1 MVVMNL
7 LAGKEERCRHR
18 ERAVD
23 TGWEGEGGQPES
35 GPDIH
40 STVCSTESC
49 GGCSAAQ
56 GTQLGVRDAQ
66 KTWGAGLQREGT
78 YVYKRLIHT
87 AAQQKLTQH
96 WKAITLQSKI
106 NFFFFFYFILLYNTV
121 LVLPYIDMN
130 PPWVY
135 MRSQT

>member
-1 MVVMNL
+1 MNLESVIQSKASQKEKNKYEQRYMESRKMVVMNL

-96 WKAITLQSKI
+96 WKAITL
-106 NFFFFFYFILLYNTV
+106 
-121 LVLPYIDMN
+121 
-130 PPWVY
+130 
-135 MRSQT
+135 

>member
-1 MVVMNL
+1 MNLESVIQSKASQKEKNKYEQRYMESRKMVVMNL

-78 YVYKRLIHT
+78 YVYL
-87 AAQQKLTQH
+87 
-96 WKAITLQSKI
+96 W
-106 NFFFFFYFILLYNTV
+106 
-121 LVLPYIDMN
+121 
-130 PPWVY
+130 
-135 MRSQT
+135 